1 MLVLTRKI
9 GDTIMIGD
17 GDESIEVVILSIDRN
32 KVRVGVKAPPEV
44 SIHRDEVYARIHGD
58 PCRVS

>member
-32 KVRVGVKAPPEV
+32 KVRVGVKAPQDVP
-44 SIHRDEVYARIHGD
+44 IHRDDARFK
-58 PCRVS
+58 CWVSS